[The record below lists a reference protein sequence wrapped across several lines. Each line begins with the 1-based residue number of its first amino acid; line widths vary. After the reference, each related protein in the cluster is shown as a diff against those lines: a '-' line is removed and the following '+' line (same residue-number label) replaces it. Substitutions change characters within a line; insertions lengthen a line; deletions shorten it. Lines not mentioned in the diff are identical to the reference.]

1 MKYNHLQLSD
11 LTGQF
16 EQPGY
21 KHAYTLAPRVV
32 VLAIYVN
39 LFKLSSIETEM
50 RENHD
55 ELLAKIKE
63 IKDNQDSLMDSFN
76 KLAKYIKKMEKNNV
90 NIDQYKVL
98 RQQYFNRI

>member
-1 MKYNHLQLSD
+1 
-11 LTGQF
+11 
-16 EQPGY
+16 
-21 KHAYTLAPRVV
+21 
-32 VLAIYVN
+32 
-39 LFKLSSIETEM
+39 M